1 MGNKIMEAHSDS
13 SHSITGSSSIDS
25 NTSSNSSS
33 NTKKRSMRSLL
44 KGRKEAGT
52 HTIRLRMA
60 ESFTLSMVGIK
71 IFSMNSTK
79 NNKKNLGGK

>member
-25 NTSSNSSS
+25 NT
-33 NTKKRSMRSLL
+33 KKRSMRSLL

-52 HTIRLRMA
+52 HTIGLRMA